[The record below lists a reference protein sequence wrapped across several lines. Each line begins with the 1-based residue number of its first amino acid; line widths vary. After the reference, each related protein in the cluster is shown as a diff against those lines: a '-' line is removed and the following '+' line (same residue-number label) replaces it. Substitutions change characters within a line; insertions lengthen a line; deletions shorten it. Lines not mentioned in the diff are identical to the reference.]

1 MLKFHY
7 VCVCFGRFSFFAV
20 VVVLLLFILSVSSRP
35 TVHYREA
42 REKKK
47 KGLEI
52 RDAFIKYSPINRLYL
67 FEHDK
72 YIYTHERC
80 DAFHSIPKSIMQ
92 HNDGARIK

>member
-42 REKKK
+42 REKK

>member
-20 VVVLLLFILSVSSRP
+20 VVVLLLFILSVSSRL

-47 KGLEI
+47 SLEI